1 MRILSVGIVRASYDA
16 VAVTAGGRRS
26 AGVIAC
32 IPASRGTIVNFGE
45 SLESLKGFT
54 EGLEVADQD
63 VVRKAQRLRY
73 LGENE

>member
-1 MRILSVGIVRASYDA
+1 MRILSVGIVRASGDA

-26 AGVIAC
+26 SGVIAC
-32 IPASRGTIVNFGE
+32 IPASRGTIVNLGE
-45 SLESLKGFT
+45 SLESLKGC

-73 LGENE
+73 LGEIE